1 MTAKEALLKLVR
13 DMDEQE
19 AAHFYDLIRW
29 ERANP
34 PEPLT
39 DEMRAAIERGL
50 VDVRAGR
57 LIDQE
62 NLERE
67 LGLA

>member
-1 MTAKEALLKLVR
+1 MTPKEALLELVR
-13 DMDEQE
+13 DMDAAE

-29 ERANP
+29 ERENP

-39 DEMRAAIERGL
+39 VEMRAAIERGL
-50 VDVRAGR
+50 ADVRAGR

-62 NLERE
+62 EVERE